1 AQELVTLVEESL
13 DTIDHESEKFTQIR
27 DQLADGMESAHW
39 DLYWR
44 LFCAWERALP
54 DDEISRQLAVVRER
68 SHFLADAP
76 DRPWIIS
83 DRPVDVSAVP
93 DASIFTGA
101 VQKSAEFHSEHGRT
115 MVGWTGK
122 PSGGFQIAQRRE

>member
-1 AQELVTLVEESL
+1 TVINGRSVADKITVGDEFESGPGELVFDRFESHHGTGYRVGDPYAQELVTLVEESL

-54 DDEISRQLAVVRER
+54 DDEISRRLAVVRER

-83 DRPVDVSAVP
+83 NRPVD
-93 DASIFTGA
+93 
-101 VQKSAEFHSEHGRT
+101 
-115 MVGWTGK
+115 
-122 PSGGFQIAQRRE
+122 